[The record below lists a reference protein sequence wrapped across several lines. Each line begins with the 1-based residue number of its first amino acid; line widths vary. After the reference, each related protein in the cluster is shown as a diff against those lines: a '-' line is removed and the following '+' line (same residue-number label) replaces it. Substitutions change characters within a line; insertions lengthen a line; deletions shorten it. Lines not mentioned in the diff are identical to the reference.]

1 MKILVVEDDFA
12 SRKLLITLL
21 SKYGECDMA
30 CNGVE
35 GVEAWLSALE
45 SGEKYD
51 LITLDIM
58 MPEMNGHEVLKRI
71 RTVELDRQLDPVCI
85 MMTSALSDSENI
97 LRAFKNQC
105 EAYLRKPI
113 SKSELT
119 LKLVELGL
127 IPATA
132 DV

>member
-12 SRKLLITLL
+12 SRKLLMTLL
-21 SKYGECDMA
+21 SKYGECDTA

-35 GVEAWLSALE
+35 GVEAWLSSLE

-58 MPEMNGHEVLKRI
+58 MPEMSGHEVLKRI
-71 RTVELDRQLDPVCI
+71 RAVEHDRQLDPVCI
-85 MMTSALSDSENI
+85 MMTSALSDSKNI
-97 LRAFKNQC
+97 LHAFKNQC

-127 IPATA
+127 IPETA

>member
-12 SRKLLITLL
+12 SRKLLLVLL

-35 GVEAWLSALE
+35 GLEAYLLALE

-97 LRAFKNQC
+97 LSAFKNQC

-113 SKSELT
+113 SKNELSK
-119 LKLVELGL
+119 KLVELGL
-127 IPATA
+127 IPVTA
-132 DV
+132 

>member
-1 MKILVVEDDFA
+1 M
-12 SRKLLITLL
+12 
-21 SKYGECDMA
+21 
-30 CNGVE
+30 
-35 GVEAWLSALE
+35 EAWLSSLE

-58 MPEMNGHEVLKRI
+58 MPEMSGHEVLKRI
-71 RTVELDRQLDPVCI
+71 RAVEHDRQLDPVCI
-85 MMTSALSDSENI
+85 MMTSALSDSKNI
-97 LRAFKNQC
+97 LRSFKNQC

-127 IPATA
+127 IPATV